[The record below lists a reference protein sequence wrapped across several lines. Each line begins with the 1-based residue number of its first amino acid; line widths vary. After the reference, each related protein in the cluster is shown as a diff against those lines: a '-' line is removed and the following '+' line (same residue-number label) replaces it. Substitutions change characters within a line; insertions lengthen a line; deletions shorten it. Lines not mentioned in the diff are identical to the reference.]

1 MIKFSAKLVLVIGAL
16 TLAGCTT
23 TERKLTG
30 AAIGGATGA
39 IVGHSVAGGLGGAVG
54 AAGGAV
60 VGTVIADSL

>member
-1 MIKFSAKLVLVIGAL
+1 MIKLPAKLVLVVCAL
-16 TLAGCTT
+16 ALAGCST
-23 TERKLTG
+23 TERRISG

-60 VGTVIADSL
+60 VGTVIADSI